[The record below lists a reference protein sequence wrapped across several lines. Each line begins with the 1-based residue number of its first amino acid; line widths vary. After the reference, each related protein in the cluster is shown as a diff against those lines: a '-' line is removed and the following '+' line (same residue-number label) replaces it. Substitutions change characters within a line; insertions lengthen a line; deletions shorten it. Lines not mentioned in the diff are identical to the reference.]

1 MKGSDMDGAIIRIR
15 PTGFTN
21 YNPDTSIFVKG
32 IPDSTNLDDL
42 YPLLE
47 KFGTVVASYVKKY
60 TD

>member
-1 MKGSDMDGAIIRIR
+1 MDGAIIRIR